1 MAKMLRIKTC
11 FDCKHSRGGPVIF
24 RCVYKGG
31 QYPLDNYPVIPNSCE
46 LDDYAEEGFVR
57 MNNNFWVAPEE

>member
-46 LDDYAEEGFVR
+46 LEDAPDTEEGK
-57 MNNNFWVAPEE
+57 

>member
-1 MAKMLRIKTC
+1 MEKMLRIKKCETLQWTC
-11 FDCKHSRGGPVIF
+11 FDCKHSRGGPVTF

-46 LDDYAEEGFVR
+46 MEDDPIQEEEV
-57 MNNNFWVAPEE
+57 N

>member
-1 MAKMLRIKTC
+1 MMEKMLRIKTC
-11 FDCKHSRGGPVIF
+11 YDCKHSRGGPSYGKLFCQLIF

-46 LDDYAEEGFVR
+46 LEDDPIQEEEV
-57 MNNNFWVAPEE
+57 N